1 MKIIAHVCVKLNLGD
16 FTTPFRLTRF
26 ADSFYQQKPDFP
38 NDAEMV
44 HLSIVDE
51 LPLCLLHC
59 LSSLPPPLS
68 PPSPPPSPSSLLPS
82 LCLVK
87 ARRDLHRGH
96 REIYI
101 EGNHSLLA
109 VSFLCPLWPEKKRSF
124 QGWRV
129 FILEECSLQLGE
141 ASHSEVLE
149 WEAKALVGEV
159 KCSPTE
165 DEVDVCRC
173 WEAVGEA

>member
-1 MKIIAHVCVKLNLGD
+1 MIQKTNFISDERKNKQAAQTNCLNIFNYKKIKSCHWIMKTIAHVCVKLNLGD

-51 LPLCLLHC
+51 LPLGLLHC

-68 PPSPPPSPSSLLPS
+68 PPSPPPSPSSLPPS

-87 ARRDLHRGH
+87 ARR
-96 REIYI
+96 IYI
-101 EGNHSLLA
+101 A
-109 VSFLCPLWPEKKRSF
+109 D
-124 QGWRV
+124 
-129 FILEECSLQLGE
+129 
-141 ASHSEVLE
+141 
-149 WEAKALVGEV
+149 
-159 KCSPTE
+159 TE
-165 DEVDVCRC
+165 RFTSRAIIVY
-173 WEAVGEA
+173 